1 MRSLLQAEPTI
12 TPEKIVL
19 GFIKSVHY
27 NFLSLET
34 ATTSLSNVIHCLAP
48 QSEHI
53 FLLYVH
59 SLLPCTFGYELAF
72 VFPIIFLQTLGASLT
87 HPSPWDFLFRPNKP
101 SSLQLSSHGKC
112 SSTGQFSSP
121 SWFVFQFTWFWCA
134 KRPKPD
140 KNTDTLICFNSLS
153 IYLAFKCCWL
163 PGRDTCVI
171 AHWNT
176 LTVVH
181 YCFWR
186 DIKRNFGNS
195 LWFKFYLPPI
205 TPKLGTV
212 LVQNNLRRFWRQE
225 LLNCL
230 LQITVAINAKRNWW
244 ISKLKA

>member
-1 MRSLLQAEPTI
+1 MWSIAWLPSQNTFFYFMSTVSCHALLGMSLHLSSQSSFCRHWELLLHTLHPETFSLGQTSPVPFNSPPTASA
-12 TPEKIVL
+12 PAPD
-19 GFIKSVHY
+19 
-27 NFLSLET
+27 N
-34 ATTSLSNVIHCLAP
+34 LAAL
-48 QSEHI
+48 HD
-53 FLLYVH
+53 L
-59 SLLPCTFGYELAF
+59 C
-72 VFPIIFLQTLGASLT
+72 
-87 HPSPWDFLFRPNKP
+87 
-101 SSLQLSSHGKC
+101 SSLPGFGVPNVPNQTKI
-112 SSTGQFSSP
+112 
-121 SWFVFQFTWFWCA
+121 
-134 KRPKPD
+134 
-140 KNTDTLICFNSLS
+140 DTLICFNSLS